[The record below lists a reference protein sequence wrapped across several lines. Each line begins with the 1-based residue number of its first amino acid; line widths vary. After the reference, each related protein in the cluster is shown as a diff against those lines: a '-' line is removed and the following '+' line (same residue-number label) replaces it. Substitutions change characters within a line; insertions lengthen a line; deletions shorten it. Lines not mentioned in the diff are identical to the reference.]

1 MQSLVP
7 DPRADYRGVVDAM
20 VTIFRH
26 EGIRNTTRGIG
37 AVVGGAG
44 PAHALYF
51 ACYEHLKKVFSGGHQ
66 GNHMANGNLT
76 VIRFPVIN
84 LEYFVVFKYLIQV
97 CNISHGAC
105 ICVAQ

>member
-7 DPRADYRGVVDAM
+7 DPKANYRGVADAL

-26 EGIRNTTRGIG
+26 EGIGNTVRGIG

-51 ACYEHLKKVFSGGHQ
+51 ACYEHLKKKFSGGEQ
-66 GNHMANGNLT
+66 GNHLAHGIKLILFSVADLVLSNYN
-76 VIRFPVIN
+76 
-84 LEYFVVFKYLIQV
+84 VFKQ
-97 CNISHGAC
+97 
-105 ICVAQ
+105 

>member
-51 ACYEHLKKVFSGGHQ
+51 ACYEHLKKVFSGGQQSNHIAV
-66 GNHMANGNLT
+66 GN
-76 VIRFPVIN
+76 
-84 LEYFVVFKYLIQV
+84 EYSQSVKSSI
-97 CNISHGAC
+97 
-105 ICVAQ
+105 

>member
-7 DPRADYRGVVDAM
+7 DPRADYRGVIDAI

-26 EGIRNTTRGIG
+26 EGLRNTTRGIG

-51 ACYEHLKKVFSGGHQ
+51 ACYENLKKRLSNGQQ
-66 GNHMANGNLT
+66 GNHLAHGN
-76 VIRFPVIN
+76 
-84 LEYFVVFKYLIQV
+84 
-97 CNISHGAC
+97 
-105 ICVAQ
+105 